1 MTSSWKRLRHPIVI
15 AGVCL
20 ALGLL
25 LAHQSGLRLNTTS
38 SIPLGLYR
46 MSHDPIVKGAYV
58 LWCPPE
64 RQEFDL
70 AKERGYIGA
79 GFCPGGYGN
88 MMKKVVAS
96 HDDVVSVTDAG
107 VLINGRLM
115 PASQPVEADSL
126 GRPLPR
132 FRVTD
137 HRLGPSE
144 FLLMSDTNSR
154 SFDARYFGFVH
165 RTHIQSLI
173 HPIWTWEWR
182 RTFLFHSMAHGRPS
196 NTGL

>member
-1 MTSSWKRLRHPIVI
+1 MTTCWSCVRHPMVI
-15 AGVCL
+15 AGLCF
-20 ALGLL
+20 ALGLV
-25 LAHQSGLRLNTTS
+25 LAHQAGLRINTTR

-46 MSHDPIVKGAYV
+46 MSSDPIAKGAYV

-96 HDDVVSVTDAG
+96 RHDVVSVTDAG
-107 VLINGRLM
+107 VRINGTLI
-115 PASQPVEADSL
+115 PASQPMEADSM

-132 FRVTD
+132 FRITD
-137 HRLGPSE
+137 HVLASSE

-154 SFDARYFGFVH
+154 SFDARYFGPVH
-165 RTHIQSLI
+165 RAHIQSLMY
-173 HPIWTWEWR
+173 PLWTWE
-182 RTFLFHSMAHGRPS
+182 
-196 NTGL
+196 

>member
-1 MTSSWKRLRHPIVI
+1 MRTYRSRLRHPIVI
-15 AGVCL
+15 ASLCL
-20 ALGLL
+20 ALGLI
-25 LAHQSGLRLNTTS
+25 LAHQSGLRLNTTH

-46 MSHDPIVKGAYV
+46 MSSEPIENGAYV

-64 RQEFDL
+64 RPEFTL

-96 HDDVVSVTDAG
+96 GHDIVSVTDEG
-107 VLINGRLM
+107 VLINGTLM
-115 PASQPVEADSL
+115 PGSEPSEADSM

-137 HRLGPSE
+137 QVLAVSE
-144 FLLMSDTNSR
+144 LWLMSDTNSR
-154 SFDARYFGFVH
+154 SFDARYFGPVH
-165 RTHIQSLI
+165 RAHIQSLI
-173 HPIWTWEWR
+173 YPVWTWE
-182 RTFLFHSMAHGRPS
+182 
-196 NTGL
+196 

>member
-1 MTSSWKRLRHPIVI
+1 MTTCWSRVRHPIVI

-20 ALGLL
+20 AVGLV
-25 LAHQSGLRLNTTS
+25 LANQAGLRLNTTR

-64 RQEFDL
+64 RSEFDL

-79 GFCPGGYGN
+79 GFCPGGYGY

-96 HDDVVSVTDAG
+96 HHDVVSVTEDG
-107 VLINGRLM
+107 VAINGILM

-144 FLLMSDTNSR
+144 LLLMSDTNSR
-154 SFDARYFGFVH
+154 SFDARYFGPVH
-165 RTHIQSLI
+165 RDHIQSLI
-173 HPIWTWEWR
+173 YPIFTW
-182 RTFLFHSMAHGRPS
+182 
-196 NTGL
+196 